1 MKLKNNIIDPYIGQT
16 AEGKKI
22 NFESKE
28 SIQRKELK
36 VFKFESKNQYIKI
49 QTKEFIAVCPFSG
62 LPDIAKI
69 NIEYYAKGGVA
80 LELKA
85 LKYYLISYKNV
96 GIYQEEVT
104 KTIYNDLS
112 NILKTKKIKI
122 TSKYNIRGGLL
133 TTCSKG
139 NL

>member
-1 MKLKNNIIDPYIGQT
+1 MKLKSNIIDPYIGQT

-22 NFESKE
+22 TFESKE

-80 LELKA
+80 MLV
-85 LKYYLISYKNV
+85 Y
-96 GIYQEEVT
+96 
-104 KTIYNDLS
+104 
-112 NILKTKKIKI
+112 TKKK
-122 TSKYNIRGGLL
+122 LL
-133 TTCSKG
+133 KQYIMI
-139 NL
+139 